1 VFASQSQ
8 AKTFFVDKI
17 VGQARAERH
26 PLSDNERWMLRF
38 SESDPEFQVDLARM
52 SQFEAEISDN
62 DYENK
67 IVGLLQRAYQRD
79 VEADGGAQAL
89 YRAASRALHQGDHYL
104 LVMIDQVL
112 GPAARGHLASPVL
125 HLFGQ
130 AALFVVLVLPGS
142 LAILFA
148 IVIAVGVLTG
158 QMPALSM
165 IGSLVLGGMGYYL
178 FHLWRREHK
187 SGSLNG

>member
-1 VFASQSQ
+1 
-8 AKTFFVDKI
+8 
-17 VGQARAERH
+17 
-26 PLSDNERWMLRF
+26 
-38 SESDPEFQVDLARM
+38 
-52 SQFEAEISDN
+52 
-62 DYENK
+62 
-67 IVGLLQRAYQRD
+67 
-79 VEADGGAQAL
+79 
-89 YRAASRALHQGDHYL
+89 
-104 LVMIDQVL
+104 
-112 GPAARGHLASPVL
+112 
-125 HLFGQ
+125 LFGQ